1 VDENGAVDIW
11 AEYAKTMLVFQDES
25 ARTWTLRP
33 DAAGQV
39 DDWVLGPPSFRQ
51 PTDEA
56 WVITAWNPHSVQ
68 AQSSDNKWSNQHMVR
83 EIEAAGLRFT
93 PAKGQAED
101 GSWSEDSF
109 LVHDPEPEWLVELAA
124 RYGQNAVFRW
134 SRESWSVVGVL
145 LDGTVTMGWSVVL

>member
-1 VDENGAVDIW
+1 VDIW
-11 AEYAKTMLVFQDES
+11 ANYAKTMLVFQDDLGQ
-25 ARTWTLRP
+25 TWKLRP
-33 DAAGQV
+33 AAARHVG
-39 DDWVLGPPSFRQ
+39 DWVLGPPSFRR
-51 PTDEA
+51 PTTEA

-68 AQSSDNKWSNQHMVR
+68 AQSTDNERSNQHMVR

-109 LVHDPEPEWLVELAA
+109 LVHDPDPEWLVTLAA
-124 RYGQNAVFRW
+124 RYGQNAVFHW

-145 LDGTVTMGWSVVL
+145 LDGTVTMGWIVVG